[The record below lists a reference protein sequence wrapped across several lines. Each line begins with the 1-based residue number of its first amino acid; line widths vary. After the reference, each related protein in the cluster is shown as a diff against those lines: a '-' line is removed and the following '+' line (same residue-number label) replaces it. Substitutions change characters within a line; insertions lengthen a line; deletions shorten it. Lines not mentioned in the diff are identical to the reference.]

1 MQNAQQINAQL
12 IQGGLIDAEMALDI
26 IFAKNPTQLK
36 QRMNKAIAAKKA
48 ENNMIEQLQQ
58 QVQQYE
64 SDAKQAQKTI
74 SDLQNEIQRLNS
86 QVNSAAQAKIQ
97 NDSRKLDIEEQ
108 EVRDKAEYN
117 KGVLEVKNKQL
128 EAEILQIR
136 DGNPYNDQ
144 IRDV

>member
-12 IQGGLIDAEMALDI
+12 IQGGLIDAEMAMDI

-36 QRMNKAIAAKKA
+36 RRMNKAIAAKKA

-86 QVNSAAQAKIQ
+86 QVNNAAQAKIQ

>member
-1 MQNAQQINAQL
+1 
-12 IQGGLIDAEMALDI
+12 MAMDI

-36 QRMNKAIAAKKA
+36 RRMNKAIAAKKA
-48 ENNMIEQLQQ
+48 ENNMLGQLQQ

-64 SDAKQAQKTI
+64 SDAKQYQKTI

-86 QVNSAAQAKIQ
+86 QVSNAAQAKIE

-108 EVRDKAEYN
+108 EVRDKAQYN
-117 KGVLEVKNKQL
+117 KDLIEIKNKQL
-128 EAEILQIR
+128 DAEILQIR

>member
-12 IQGGLIDAEMALDI
+12 IQGGLIDAEMAMDI

-36 QRMNKAIAAKKA
+36 RRMNKAIAAKKA
-48 ENNMIEQLQQ
+48 ENNMLGQLQQ

-64 SDAKQAQKTI
+64 SDAKQYQKTI

-86 QVNSAAQAKIQ
+86 QVSSAAQAKIE

-108 EVRDKAEYN
+108 EVKDKAQYN
-117 KGVLEVKNKQL
+117 KDLIEIKNKQL
-128 EAEILQIR
+128 DAEILQIR